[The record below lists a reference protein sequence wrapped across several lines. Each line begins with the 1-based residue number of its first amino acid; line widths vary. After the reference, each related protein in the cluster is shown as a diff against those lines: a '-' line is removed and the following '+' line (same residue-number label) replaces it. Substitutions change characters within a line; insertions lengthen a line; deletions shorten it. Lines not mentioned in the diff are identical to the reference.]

1 MTNPNEPTLTCSEV
15 VERLATECHF
25 IPKDDWEVHF
35 DTEKAE
41 AILHSWR
48 ERRVQE
54 LGDCLREEI
63 MQARACVSEMRTM
76 PTNSDIGKEALLK
89 SAAQRIKYMEDV
101 LNGRAEW
108 REQIRKGAKH
118 E

>member
-15 VERLATECHF
+15 VERLLAAAEAT
-25 IPKDDWEVHF
+25 DW
-35 DTEKAE
+35 

-54 LGDCLREEI
+54 LEEALRSIVNERYTELD
-63 MQARACVSEMRTM
+63 MMWCDYQPDTM
-76 PTNSDIGKEALLK
+76 PFDAWHDGV
-89 SAAQRIKYMEDV
+89 SAAWKQFDIVKKIAKDA
-101 LNGRAEW
+101 LANSEW